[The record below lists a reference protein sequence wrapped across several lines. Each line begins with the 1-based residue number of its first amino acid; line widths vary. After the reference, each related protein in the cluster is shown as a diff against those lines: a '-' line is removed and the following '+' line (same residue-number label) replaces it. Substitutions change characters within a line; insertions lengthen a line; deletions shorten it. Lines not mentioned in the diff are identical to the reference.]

1 MTRTR
6 RSFVG
11 ALLGLMAVAPAARL
25 AFAASPAPDQ
35 AAAAQVLAR
44 LDAVSAVQQGPQTRT
59 LVAFFDPN
67 CPYCR
72 QLFQDLQPF
81 IGEDGLGVRWVPVA
95 ILAPSSLGKAAAILQ
110 AGDRLQ
116 AFLAMEHHG
125 LNPNLPAPATLSP
138 GQISAKTRQALKTN
152 DAVLKRAGVYYSVP
166 LVVYRDRAGAPQLLL
181 GVPRDAQAL
190 AALLRTVGP

>member
-6 RSFVG
+6 RGFVG

-44 LDAVSAVQQGPQTRT
+44 LGTVSAVQQGPQTRT

-116 AFLAMEHHG
+116 AFLAMENHG
-125 LNPNLPAPATLSP
+125 LNPNLPAPATLST
-138 GQISAKTRQALKTN
+138 GQISAQTRQALKTN

-181 GVPRDAQAL
+181 GVPRDAKAL
-190 AALLRTVGP
+190 TALLRTVGP